1 MQPTFFESTPQQKQL
16 ADIGGSMMDWSE
28 NYGKLHGLK
37 AVTDNGLRTLN
48 ELSHVGYMLTT
59 VGATF
64 GAAEVD
70 FDAAERKLIVD
81 FMKKQVDIE
90 RKGQY
95 TVYKLNKQGALHMT
109 NVMIKEGTYKI
120 RGKETCMQG
129 LVFPLVE
136 EFKVGAGGGYVTV
149 DGSAVNGFPARNIK
163 IKVSGV
169 RDYTVVGDEVAAT
182 IVEESDTEIVE
193 RIRER
198 FDMLKDMTKAV
209 KKGDV
214 RAMIVSGPPGVGKS
228 HGVEEVL
235 DRYALMESLGA
246 GKQHEVIKGATSAIG
261 LYCKLFKMADKG
273 KVVVFDDCDSIF
285 ADELSLN
292 ILKAALDSKKN
303 RYIHW
308 NTDSFKLRNEGVP
321 DSFKFEASAIFIT
334 NLKFDKV
341 KGKLRE
347 HLEALESRCHYM
359 DLTIDSDKDK
369 ILRIK
374 QVVQDGMLDKYK
386 LADEVK
392 EEIMDFIDINKGRL
406 RELSLR
412 TVLKVADL
420 AISFPDR
427 WESYAENTVM
437 RRA

>member
-1 MQPTFFESTPQQKQL
+1 
-16 ADIGGSMMDWSE
+16 
-28 NYGKLHGLK
+28 
-37 AVTDNGLRTLN
+37 
-48 ELSHVGYMLTT
+48 
-59 VGATF
+59 
-64 GAAEVD
+64 
-70 FDAAERKLIVD
+70 
-81 FMKKQVDIE
+81 
-90 RKGQY
+90 
-95 TVYKLNKQGALHMT
+95 MT
-109 NVMIKEGTYKI
+109 NVKIVEGTYKI
-120 RGKETCMQG
+120 RGKDVDLAGM
-129 LVFPLVE
+129 VFPLVE
-136 EFKVGAGGGYVTV
+136 EFKVGAKGGYVTV
-149 DGSAVNGFPARNIK
+149 DGKAVAGFPDRAIK
-163 IKVSGV
+163 IMCNSADAYEHVEAGATFDQ
-169 RDYTVVGDEVAAT
+169 RTETDEET
-182 IVEESDTEIVE
+182 VE

-209 KKGDV
+209 RKGDV

-235 DRYALMESLGA
+235 DRYKMMENLGA
-246 GKQHEVIKGATSAIG
+246 GQTHEVIKGAMSAIG
-261 LYCKLFKMADKG
+261 LYCKLYKMADKG

-369 ILRIK
+369 MLRIK
-374 QVVQDGMLDKYK
+374 QVTADGMLDKYT
-386 LADEVK
+386 LSDDVK
-392 EEIMDFIDINKGRL
+392 EEILDFIDINKGRL

-420 AISFPDR
+420 AVSFPDR

-437 RRA
+437 RRV

>member
-1 MQPTFFESTPQQKQL
+1 MTNIK
-16 ADIGGSMMDWSE
+16 
-28 NYGKLHGLK
+28 
-37 AVTDNGLRTLN
+37 
-48 ELSHVGYMLTT
+48 
-59 VGATF
+59 
-64 GAAEVD
+64 
-70 FDAAERKLIVD
+70 IVD
-81 FMKKQVDIE
+81 
-90 RKGQY
+90 
-95 TVYKLNKQGALHMT
+95 
-109 NVMIKEGTYKI
+109 GTYKI
-120 RGKETCMQG
+120 RGKDADVSG

-136 EFKVGAGGGYVTV
+136 EFKVGAQGGYVTV
-149 DGSAVNGFPARNIK
+149 DGSAVNGFPDRNIK
-163 IKVSGV
+163 IKVAGPEGYEAAGEGV
-169 RDYTVVGDEVAAT
+169 EATVLT
-182 IVEESDTEIVE
+182 ESDAEIVE

-209 KKGDV
+209 KKGTV

-235 DRYALMESLGA
+235 DRYALMETMG
-246 GKQHEVIKGATSAIG
+246 GNKQHEVIKGATSALG
-261 LYCKLFKMADKG
+261 LYCKLYKMADKG

-303 RYIHW
+303 RTIHW

-369 ILRIK
+369 MLRIK
-374 QVVQDGMLDKYK
+374 QVTEDGMLDVYK
-386 LADEVK
+386 LSDEVK
-392 EEIMDFIDINKGRL
+392 EEIMDFIDINKGQL

-420 AISFPDR
+420 AVAFPDK
-427 WESYAENTVM
+427 WEAMAENTVM
-437 RRA
+437 RRV

>member
-1 MQPTFFESTPQQKQL
+1 
-16 ADIGGSMMDWSE
+16 
-28 NYGKLHGLK
+28 
-37 AVTDNGLRTLN
+37 
-48 ELSHVGYMLTT
+48 
-59 VGATF
+59 
-64 GAAEVD
+64 
-70 FDAAERKLIVD
+70 
-81 FMKKQVDIE
+81 
-90 RKGQY
+90 
-95 TVYKLNKQGALHMT
+95 MT
-109 NVMIKEGTYKI
+109 NIKIVSGTYKI
-120 RGKETCMQG
+120 RGKEVDVSG

-136 EFKVGAGGGYVTV
+136 EFKVGAQGGYVTV
-149 DGSAVNGFPARNIK
+149 DGSAVNGFPDRNIK
-163 IKVSGV
+163 IKVTDLEGYEAAGEGV
-169 RDYTVVGDEVAAT
+169 EATVLA
-182 IVEESDTEIVE
+182 ESDAEIVE

-198 FDMLKDMTKAV
+198 FEMLKDMTKAV
-209 KKGDV
+209 KKGTV

-235 DRYALMESLGA
+235 DRYALMESMGA
-246 GKQHEVIKGATSAIG
+246 GKQHEVIKGATSALG
-261 LYCKLFKMADKG
+261 LYCKLYKMADKG

-303 RYIHW
+303 RTIHW

-369 ILRIK
+369 MLRIK
-374 QVVQDGMLDKYK
+374 QVTADGMLDVYK
-386 LADEVK
+386 LSDEVK
-392 EEIMDFIDINKGRL
+392 EEIMDFIDINKGQL

-420 AISFPDR
+420 AVAFPDK
-427 WESYAENTVM
+427 WEAMAENTVM
-437 RRA
+437 RRV